1 MPTARPT
8 DLLHN
13 WQVDESLRIGIVA
26 KSLRGYYPPDS
37 AWTGGRASRT
47 RNGMQFMVHD
57 FSMMEFNRP
66 SDSHSSQEGAKR
78 LGANLLPLLVVVGS
92 AIGLLSGC
100 NTARFGQRTDTFAE
114 SETSVESA
122 DADNAKKSKGL
133 AAMFGSWWTGEA
145 ATEDE
150 EAVEE
155 TLENRRKDGSKL
167 GDQGRVSSAS
177 RSNAL
182 SKKKNNDLS
191 DELAGSELT
200 TEQQELFKKQYQAAK
215 NMGWVGDPEIEEM
228 LADMERA
235 KPSNED
241 LVSLPPTDRNLKG
254 SNGTINDSSLAASS
268 VAPAASAPVASG
280 APEVTSASFRFSDAA
295 PSPVTTAAGTASV
308 DPSGL
313 PVANAVAP
321 NNQAQTPGGSG
332 VVNAVATAA
341 TATVPTTSTNA
352 LPVAPGKTD
361 MKSLT
366 LAPLPLLPSSN
377 NAAPAPGKVN
387 QASNLSTAAP
397 TNLPVSTSSG
407 AAPVSPLSNVA
418 APSATPVVATS
429 TIPTTSWEDDM
440 QQAIQKL
447 RDRLSNG
454 KELTPKERQQLEARL
469 RMMYLAA
476 NQLDSSLQPVET
488 WDNQEKEWFRNTLQA
503 LYHAYDTEGPES
515 RSRRFSLVA
524 ERQRAA
530 NQHLAAISNLEV
542 RNLEFCSAVESY
554 GLITRFPTNSFKADQ
569 MVLLYCE
576 IENFATIS
584 VPEGYETEFKAN
596 YEIVDLAGNRVS
608 EQSLP
613 TDRQKCR
620 NWRRDYFIAYR
631 FHLPKD
637 LVPGKYQL
645 KLNIEDLKGK
655 KFGQSSVEFTITP

>member
-1 MPTARPT
+1 
-8 DLLHN
+8 
-13 WQVDESLRIGIVA
+13 
-26 KSLRGYYPPDS
+26 
-37 AWTGGRASRT
+37 
-47 RNGMQFMVHD
+47 MVHD
-57 FSMMEFNRP
+57 FSKMEFNRP
-66 SDSHSSQEGAKR
+66 SDSHFSEEVVKR
-78 LGANLLPLLVVVGS
+78 IGANLLPLLVVGT

-100 NTARFGQRTDTFAE
+100 NTTRFGQRADTLAE
-114 SETSVESA
+114 SDASIESE
-122 DADNAKKSKGL
+122 DVDNPKQSKRL
-133 AAMFGSWWTGEA
+133 SAIFGSWWTGQA

-150 EAVEE
+150 DTAEE
-155 TLENRRKDGSKL
+155 PVGNRRKDGAKLADQERGNSTNRNSSLATKNKSEL
-167 GDQGRVSSAS
+167 GD
-177 RSNAL
+177 
-182 SKKKNNDLS
+182 
-191 DELAGSELT
+191 ELTGSELT
-200 TEQQELFKKQYQAAK
+200 PAQQELFKKQYQAAK

-241 LVSLPPTDRNLKG
+241 LVSLPATGRKPAATMG
-254 SNGTINDSSLAASS
+254 SINDTNLAASPAVLTTGTPAGS
-268 VAPAASAPVASG
+268 VSS
-280 APEVTSASFRFSDAA
+280 EVTSASFRFSDSA
-295 PSPVTTAAGTASV
+295 PSPVTTAAVTAPV
-308 DPSGL
+308 NPSSL
-313 PVANAVAP
+313 PSANAVTP
-321 NNQAQTPGGSG
+321 NNQSQLPSGQG
-332 VVNAVATAA
+332 VVNAVTTAANGTAVTATAQPA
-341 TATVPTTSTNA
+341 STNA
-352 LPVAPGKTD
+352 LQDAPGKTD

-366 LAPLPLLPSSN
+366 LAPLPLLPSN
-377 NAAPAPGKVN
+377 NTPASASGQVVN
-387 QASNLSTAAP
+387 ANTVTTASIPAST
-397 TNLPVSTSSG
+397 NSG
-407 AAPVSPLSNVA
+407 AAPVSSFSSVA
-418 APSATPVVATS
+418 APSASTPVVAS
-429 TIPTTSWEDDM
+429 TTPSTSWEDDM

-530 NQHLAAISNLEV
+530 NQHLSAISNLEV

-576 IENFATIS
+576 IENFAAIT

>member
-1 MPTARPT
+1 
-8 DLLHN
+8 
-13 WQVDESLRIGIVA
+13 
-26 KSLRGYYPPDS
+26 
-37 AWTGGRASRT
+37 
-47 RNGMQFMVHD
+47 MVHD
-57 FSMMEFNRP
+57 FSKMEFNRP
-66 SDSHSSQEGAKR
+66 SDSHLSQEGAKR
-78 LGANLLPLLVVVGS
+78 FGANLLPLLVVVGS

-100 NTARFGQRTDTFAE
+100 NTTRFGQRTDRFAE
-114 SETSVESA
+114 SDSSVESE
-122 DADNAKKSKGL
+122 DAGPTKSTKGL

-145 ATEDE
+145 AAEDTDS
-150 EAVEE
+150 VEE
-155 TLENRRKDGSKL
+155 TLGNRRKDSSML
-167 GDQGRVSSAS
+167 AEQGRANPAS
-177 RSNAL
+177 RNNAL
-182 SKKKNNDLS
+182 ANKKKSDLS
-191 DELAGSELT
+191 EESMGSELT
-200 TEQQELFKKQYQAAK
+200 PEHQELFKKQYQAAK
-215 NMGWVGDPEIEEM
+215 NMGWVGDPEIEEI

-241 LVSLPPTDRNLKG
+241 LVSLPTAEHKAISKTDTKDE
-254 SNGTINDSSLAASS
+254 SNLAASTPAS
-268 VAPAASAPVASG
+268 AIIAPAAANPSD
-280 APEVTSASFRFSDAA
+280 VTSASFRFSDAA

-308 DPSGL
+308 NPTGL
-313 PVANAVAP
+313 PAVNTVAA
-321 NNQAQTPGGSG
+321 NNQGQLAGGSG
-332 VVNAVATAA
+332 VVNAVAAGNAA
-341 TATVPTTSTNA
+341 TVSIPNGSPNV

-361 MKSLT
+361 LKPLN
-366 LAPLPLLPSSN
+366 LAPLSTLPSSN
-377 NAAPAPGKVN
+377 APASLPGQVSSLN
-387 QASNLSTAAP
+387 TAVP
-397 TNLPVSTSSG
+397 TNLPVSTTSG
-407 AAPVSPLSNVA
+407 ATPVSPLSNEVA
-418 APSATPVVATS
+418 SIAPAVVTAS
-429 TIPTTSWEDDM
+429 TTPTTTWEDDM

-447 RDRLSNG
+447 QNRLSNG

-488 WDNQEKEWFRNTLQA
+488 WDTQEKEWFRNTLQA

-584 VPEGYETEFKAN
+584 VPEGFETEFKAN
-596 YEIVDLAGNRVS
+596 YEIVDLAGNRVA
-608 EQSLP
+608 EQTLP

>member
-1 MPTARPT
+1 
-8 DLLHN
+8 
-13 WQVDESLRIGIVA
+13 
-26 KSLRGYYPPDS
+26 
-37 AWTGGRASRT
+37 
-47 RNGMQFMVHD
+47 MVHD
-57 FSMMEFNRP
+57 FSKMEFNRP
-66 SDSHSSQEGAKR
+66 SDSHFSQEGVKR
-78 LGANLLPLLVVVGS
+78 IGASLLPLLVVGT

-100 NTARFGQRTDTFAE
+100 NTTRFGQRPDTFAD
-114 SETSVESA
+114 SDASVESE
-122 DADNAKKSKGL
+122 DVDNPKQSKGL

-150 EAVEE
+150 DTADEP
-155 TLENRRKDGSKL
+155 LGSRRKDGAKL
-167 GDQGRVSSAS
+167 ADQGRGNSTNRNSSLAT
-177 RSNAL
+177 
-182 SKKKNNDLS
+182 KKKS
-191 DELAGSELT
+191 EPADELTGSELT
-200 TEQQELFKKQYQAAK
+200 PAQQELFKKQYQAAK

-241 LVSLPPTDRNLKG
+241 LVSLPATDRNPAATIG
-254 SNGTINDSSLAASS
+254 SINDTNLAASPTVSTPSTAAGS
-268 VAPAASAPVASG
+268 VT
-280 APEVTSASFRFSDAA
+280 PEVTSASFRFSDSA
-295 PSPVTTAAGTASV
+295 PSPVTTAAVTAPV
-308 DPSGL
+308 NPSGL
-313 PVANAVAP
+313 PAANAVTP
-321 NNQAQTPGGSG
+321 NNQSQLPSGQG

-341 TATVPTTSTNA
+341 NGTAVTATAQPASTNA
-352 LPVAPGKTD
+352 LPGAPGKTD

-366 LAPLPLLPSSN
+366 LAPLPLLPSN
-377 NAAPAPGKVN
+377 NTPAPVPGQAVN
-387 QASNLSTAAP
+387 PNTTTTA
-397 TNLPVSTSSG
+397 NIPVSTNSG
-407 AAPVSPLSNVA
+407 AAPVSSFSSVA
-418 APSATPVVATS
+418 TPSASTPAATSATPS
-429 TIPTTSWEDDM
+429 TSWEDDM

-530 NQHLAAISNLEV
+530 NQHLSAISNLEV

-576 IENFATIS
+576 IENFAAIT

>member
-1 MPTARPT
+1 MIAPDHAK
-8 DLLHN
+8 DWGN
-13 WQVDESLRIGIVA
+13 SWQVDESLRIGIVA

-37 AWTGGRASRT
+37 AWTGGQVSRS
-47 RNGMQFMVHD
+47 RNGMHLMVHD
-57 FSMMEFNRP
+57 FSKMEFNRP
-66 SDSHSSQEGAKR
+66 SDSHLSKEGVQQI
-78 LGANLLPLLVVVGS
+78 GANLLPLLVVVG
-92 AIGLLSGC
+92 ATIGLLSGC
-100 NTARFGQRTDTFAE
+100 NTTRFGQRTDTFAE
-114 SETSVESA
+114 SDNSVESENA
-122 DADNAKKSKGL
+122 DDSKQPQGL
-133 AAMFGSWWTGEA
+133 AAMLGSWWSGKPTDEIE
-145 ATEDE
+145 ATE
-150 EAVEE
+150 
-155 TLENRRKDGSKL
+155 ENSGSRRNAGSKTSE
-167 GDQGRVSSAS
+167 QGRVNSSGRDNLSSANK
-177 RSNAL
+177 RNGV
-182 SKKKNNDLS
+182 S
-191 DELAGSELT
+191 DESLGSELT
-200 TEQQELFKKQYQAAK
+200 PAQQELLKKQYQAAK
-215 NMGWVGDPEIEEM
+215 NMGWVNDPEIEEM

-241 LVSLPPTDRNLKG
+241 LVSLPTAERK
-254 SNGTINDSSLAASS
+254 SSGTASSIDDTKLAASS
-268 VAPAASAPVASG
+268 AAVDPAAPGDS
-280 APEVTSASFRFSDAA
+280 EVTSASFRFSDSA
-295 PSPVTTAAGTASV
+295 PSPVTTAAGTAPIN
-308 DPSGL
+308 PSSL
-313 PVANAVAP
+313 PVANTAIP
-321 NNQAQTPGGSG
+321 NNQGQLPGGPG
-332 VVNAVATAA
+332 VVNAAAAGPATTATAQA
-341 TATVPTTSTNA
+341 ANPNA
-352 LPVAPGKTD
+352 LPVTPGKTEI
-361 MKSLT
+361 KPLT

-377 NAAPAPGKVN
+377 NSAPVPGQV
-387 QASNLSTAAP
+387 SNLNTAVST
-397 TNLPVSTSSG
+397 TVPVSTTSG
-407 AAPVSPLSNVA
+407 ATPVSPLSHVA
-418 APSATPVVATS
+418 TPSASPVATATATS
-429 TIPTTSWEDDM
+429 TTNWEDDM

-576 IENFATIS
+576 IENFAAIT

-637 LVPGKYQL
+637 IVPGKYQL